1 LKQKLQDIKVL
12 QQKAELDHAK
22 RAQDPK
28 EIAAQYA
35 DKVKKSR
42 VAKRSAAASQM
53 SSRDSAKKE

>member
-1 LKQKLQDIKVL
+1 MKVL
-12 QQKAELDHAK
+12 QQRAELDLAK

-42 VAKRSAAASQM
+42 VAKRGVQSAS
-53 SSRDSAKKE
+53 